1 LKLSKLVL
9 FTLPLLLLGLV
20 APLAHAQKISSFNW
34 IGALR
39 NGSDPFYGG
48 SVVGYR
54 AGTTAT
60 LAITFG
66 NSPGNNAINVTSVT
80 VLFDWGLNYAAKGV
94 PVVIN
99 GGVLRTFNITFT
111 VPGTGTATNLVTHSY
126 TIMVSFTDVPS
137 TGTRNRSTSSSNFA
151 IFSNDQA
158 DAMTAMQRL
167 GGPAT
172 SGYLFPVFRTAQ
184 ASALAAQ
191 ATSEANLG
199 QSLYAGGD
207 FTNAKIHLANA
218 SNLLGN
224 ATSIEQ
230 SRSSA
235 LDFSGIVSGWGG
247 LLLGIGATIIGVSA
261 LIYVVQRRGQ
271 TRSIPTSATPATR

>member
-1 LKLSKLVL
+1 MKLSRLGL

-20 APLAHAQKISSFNW
+20 APLAHAQDISSFNW

-48 SVVGYR
+48 SIVGYR
-54 AGTTAT
+54 TGTTAT
-60 LAITFG
+60 LAITFE
-66 NSPGNNAINVTSVT
+66 NPPGNPAINVTRVM
-80 VLFDWGLNYAAKGV
+80 VVFDWGLNYTSKAV

-111 VPGTGTATNLVTHSY
+111 VPAVGFATNLVAHSN
-126 TIMVSFTDVPS
+126 TITVSFTDIPS
-137 TGTRNRSTSSSNFA
+137 IGNPRTRSMPGSNFA
-151 IFSNDQA
+151 IYSNDQA
-158 DAMTAMQRL
+158 DAMTIMQRL

-172 SGYLFPVFRTAQ
+172 NYLFPVFRTAQ

-199 QSLYAGGD
+199 QSLYSSGD
-207 FTNAKIHLANA
+207 FTNAKVHLANA

-230 SRSSA
+230 SRSGA

-247 LLLGIGATIIGVSA
+247 LLLGIGTTIIGISA
-261 LIYVVQRRGQ
+261 LIYVIQRRRQ
-271 TRSIPTSATPATR
+271 THNTPSPATPAR